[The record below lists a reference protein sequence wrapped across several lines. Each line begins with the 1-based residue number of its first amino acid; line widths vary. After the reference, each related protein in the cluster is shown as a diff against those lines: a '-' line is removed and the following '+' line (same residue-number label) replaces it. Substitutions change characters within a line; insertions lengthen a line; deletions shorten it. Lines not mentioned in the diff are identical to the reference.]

1 MTNRVS
7 VPKRELRRFHV
18 PAPPSFRK
26 SRGSKPFSRL
36 GMDTNARSVKN
47 AGDSGADGRKDPTIP
62 TSSLVNTPKRQRQ
75 GKLRLWW
82 LFWLV
87 ILSVLGGSVILGAL
101 FLTKLPPPIDC
112 QKISPLSSDSER
124 LYCAQL
130 AAESGELEQLVAAI
144 KLVENWPSDHPLH
157 SEAQRMSQDWSEQI
171 IALARQKVN
180 QGDLSEA
187 VKIALRLPTSSSLH
201 QEVEAT
207 IADWKQQWNKGE
219 ELTSQFKDSLK
230 VQKWQQAASL
240 IRELSQSNLDYWRE
254 SRVNALT
261 EHLTSE
267 EQAWEQLEQARDL
280 AKSNKPELLKKAI
293 AISLKISP
301 KSYVKAQAQEEQ
313 TRWSRSL
320 LEIAA
325 ERFANQDF
333 AGVISLA
340 QEIPVST
347 SLYQEA
353 QDWIRLGRASGAAQE
368 QNIPALVDALAA
380 AGEISNS
387 SPIHQLAAQKSAEWL
402 SQFQD
407 HLELKYARALAGFGQ
422 EAGLRMA
429 IDQAALVKLGSTQ
442 RIPAQTLIAQ
452 WQQQAQE
459 IEDRKQLLLAQELA
473 KTGKIG
479 QLKTAVKIAS
489 QVQLGQ
495 PRRIEAQTWIAQ
507 WDRQIQVIEDQPTL
521 DLARTLAQSRDLMA
535 AISTAEQISSER
547 ALYPEAQEAIALWVK
562 QVQTEQDRPIL
573 EAAAALAAQ
582 GRFDAA
588 IATASHISEE
598 RALYEQAQ
606 ALTRTWTEQ
615 RDALSEETPL
625 APPWSN

>member
-1 MTNRVS
+1 
-7 VPKRELRRFHV
+7 
-18 PAPPSFRK
+18 
-26 SRGSKPFSRL
+26 
-36 GMDTNARSVKN
+36 MDTNARSVKN
-47 AGDSGADGRKDPTIP
+47 GGDSGVDSSKDPTMP
-62 TSSLVNTPKRQRQ
+62 TSSLVNTPDRQHQ
-75 GKLRLWW
+75 GQFRLWW
-82 LFWLV
+82 LLWLIV
-87 ILSVLGGSVILGAL
+87 LSVLGGSVVLGTL

-130 AAESGELEQLVAAI
+130 AAESGQLEQLVAAI
-144 KLVENWPSDHPLH
+144 KLVEHWPSEHPLY

-171 IALARQKVN
+171 MTLARQKVN

-187 VKIALRLPTSSSLH
+187 VKIALRLPASSSLH
-201 QEVEAT
+201 QEVETT
-207 IADWKQQWNKGE
+207 IADWKQQWQRGE
-219 ELTSQFKDSLK
+219 EITSQFKDSLK

-240 IRELSQSNLDYWRE
+240 IKELSQSDLDYWRE
-254 SRVNALT
+254 SRVNVLT

-267 EQAWEQLEQARDL
+267 EQAWEQLEEARDL
-280 AKSNKPELLKKAI
+280 AKSNRPELLKKAI
-293 AISLKISP
+293 SIALKISP

-313 TRWSRSL
+313 NRWSRSL

-325 ERFANQDF
+325 ERFNNQDF

-340 QEIPVST
+340 QEIPVNT

-368 QNIPALVDALAA
+368 ENIPALVDALAA
-380 AGEISNS
+380 VGEISNNS
-387 SPIHQLAAQKSAEWL
+387 QIHQLAAQKSAEWS

-407 HLELKYARALAGFGQ
+407 HLKLQYAQALASLGQ
-422 EAGLRMA
+422 ETGLRMA
-429 IDQAALVKLGSTQ
+429 IEQAALVKLGSTQ

-452 WQQQAQE
+452 WRQEAQE

-473 KTGKIG
+473 KRGTIG

-489 QVQLGQ
+489 QIKLGQ

-507 WDRQIQVIEDQPTL
+507 WNRQIQILEDQPTL
-521 DLARTLAQSRDLMA
+521 DLAKTLAQSRDLMA
-535 AISTAEQISSER
+535 AISTAEQIRPER
-547 ALYPEAQEAIALWVK
+547 ALYPEAQEAIALWVS

-606 ALTRTWTEQ
+606 ALTRAWTEQ
-615 RDALSEETPL
+615 KDALSGETPS